1 MRNRVY
7 QITLGLRILH
17 LNIVHKHDL
26 NFCCVMW
33 NQHCCPN
40 SMYEMILKFTEHKR
54 TEQAYSSDEDAG
66 IDMTIDN
73 CSEISGQS
81 DLKSNH
87 EDAGMYIS
95 LCTVYA
101 IVN

>member
-1 MRNRVY
+1 M
-7 QITLGLRILH
+7 L
-17 LNIVHKHDL
+17 
-26 NFCCVMW
+26 
-33 NQHCCPN
+33 
-40 SMYEMILKFTEHKR
+40 ILKITEHKR

-95 LCTVYA
+95 
-101 IVN
+101 